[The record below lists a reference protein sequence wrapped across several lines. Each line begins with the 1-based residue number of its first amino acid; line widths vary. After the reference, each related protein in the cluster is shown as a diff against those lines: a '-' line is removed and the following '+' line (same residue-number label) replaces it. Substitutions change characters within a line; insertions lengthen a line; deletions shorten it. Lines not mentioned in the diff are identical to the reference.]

1 MSHPCSP
8 ICSRI
13 LVQWV
18 NKTTNYTSL
27 MVLRIWNKITVR
39 DAYWHDMC
47 FLHFC
52 ACKFYIE
59 CRKDLDN
66 LIMSLII
73 TSNWYK
79 KPWAKHPILHRF
91 ICFQPFACIVNA
103 NLRHF
108 NKLLIRFL
116 IGERSL
122 AWQIRLMRILHS
134 KKKNV
139 IAIAFALHLN
149 ETGKWTYW
157 DVCNIRVTDRIT
169 LIDIAYLSFV
179 WYSTFP

>member
-1 MSHPCSP
+1 MPNICQLLNCNPLNTLAESDFAMSHPCSP

-73 TSNWYK
+73 TSNWCK

-134 KKKNV
+134 KKK
-139 IAIAFALHLN
+139 
-149 ETGKWTYW
+149 KWTQLPVNRHTEMYAIYEW
-157 DVCNIRVTDRIT
+157 QT
-169 LIDIAYLSFV
+169 ASH
-179 WYSTFP
+179 S